1 MADSP
6 KQVGVQNGGDES
18 VLHARLNASS
28 ELLFVL
34 LPFLVI
40 AIVLSHKGSL
50 ATIFFLPEW
59 SLVSAVILGQSLM
72 RLVSA
77 IVGRRAIEKE
87 KVLLLLTA
95 ILVFGLI
102 PVLIIL
108 AIVLTTDRVSPRLA
122 YTQAVMFVLSTG
134 LFWWCLCQESQIKSS
149 KWLED

>member
-59 SLVSAVILGQSLM
+59 SLVSA
-72 RLVSA
+72 
-77 IVGRRAIEKE
+77 
-87 KVLLLLTA
+87 
-95 ILVFGLI
+95 
-102 PVLIIL
+102 
-108 AIVLTTDRVSPRLA
+108 
-122 YTQAVMFVLSTG
+122 
-134 LFWWCLCQESQIKSS
+134 
-149 KWLED
+149 